1 MIATL
6 KGTLEY
12 RGDNSVIVNVGGIGF
27 RVYAPNSTLNQLGTI
42 GDVVSLYT
50 HFHLREDNASLYGFI
65 SEEEL
70 ALFRDL
76 ISISGIGP
84 KVALAVLSVLNPE
97 QLVMAI
103 SSGNS
108 EFISQVPGIGK
119 KMASRIVIELKGKVE
134 KQWKE
139 SVLPLTAENADVVSA
154 LTSLG
159 YSVREASQAAS
170 RIPVSSELSLEDKVK
185 QTLQQLVV
193 E

>member
-27 RVYAPNSTLNQLGTI
+27 RVYAPSSTLNQLGTI
-42 GDVVSLYT
+42 GDEASLYT
-50 HFHLREDNASLYGFI
+50 PFHLREDNASLYGFI

-76 ISISGIGP
+76 ISISGIGRM
-84 KVALAVLSVLNPE
+84 VALAALSALNPE

-119 KMASRIVIELKGKVE
+119 KMANRIVIELKGKVE

-170 RIPVSSELSLEDKVK
+170 RIPASSELSLEEKVK